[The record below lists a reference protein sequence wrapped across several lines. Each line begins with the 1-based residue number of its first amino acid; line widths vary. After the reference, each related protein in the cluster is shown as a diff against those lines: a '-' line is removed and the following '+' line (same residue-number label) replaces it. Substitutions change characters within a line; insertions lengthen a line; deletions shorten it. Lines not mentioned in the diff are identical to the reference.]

1 MACKNGRLI
10 NYVIMKFCNFFDLL
24 KKSWLSCVFKLGLVT
39 DMKSLINEFLTVV
52 NLFLPL
58 AIKRSTIQTYRIEDL
73 LVLF

>member
-10 NYVIMKFCNFFDLL
+10 NYVIMKFFNFFDLL
-24 KKSWLSCVFKLGLVT
+24 KKSFKLGLVT